1 MVLQLLPILLVMGG
15 QATPQAPPPTTPPTP
30 VVRPVQAPRKLFNET
45 ADPKAQI
52 ATAVAG
58 AAEDG
63 IRVLVVWGS
72 NDDER
77 SANWPKVQRA
87 QDVSGPR
94 FFSDEYKLVYVD
106 VGRADKNTD
115 VADAYG
121 MKLSA
126 SSLPAFTVLD
136 ATGKAIGRA
145 SAAEFAGP
153 DPVTLDP
160 KKVAAFLTANQAPPP
175 PAPEPMVTAALSQ
188 AKKDGRYVFLWFT
201 APW

>member
-1 MVLQLLPILLVMGG
+1 MVLHLLPILLVIGG
-15 QATPQAPPPTTPPTP
+15 QAPPQAPPPATPAAPA
-30 VVRPVQAPRKLFNET
+30 VRPAQPPRKLFNET

-52 ATAVAG
+52 AAAVVG

-106 VGRADKNTD
+106 VGRADRNTD

-121 MKLSA
+121 VKLSA

-136 ATGKAIGRA
+136 AAGKAIGRA
-145 SAAEFAGP
+145 SAAEFAGT
-153 DPVTLDP
+153 DPATLDP
-160 KKVAAFLTANQAPPP
+160 RKVAAFLSVNQAPPP
-175 PAPEPMVTAALSQ
+175 PDPERILNSALSQ
-188 AKKDGRYVFLWFT
+188 AKKDGKYVFLWFT